1 MSSTQSN
8 NAQSNA
14 NNTIDSHQNMF
25 IPPIQ
30 PIQVNIQIIFILNYY
45 NTIKLMNQSPDTPF
59 RFLFFHNFNIM
70 FNNNRDLELD

>member
-14 NNTIDSHQNMF
+14 NNAIDSHQDMS

-45 NTIKLMNQSPDTPF
+45 NTIKLMNQSLRHP
-59 RFLFFHNFNIM
+59 L
-70 FNNNRDLELD
+70 